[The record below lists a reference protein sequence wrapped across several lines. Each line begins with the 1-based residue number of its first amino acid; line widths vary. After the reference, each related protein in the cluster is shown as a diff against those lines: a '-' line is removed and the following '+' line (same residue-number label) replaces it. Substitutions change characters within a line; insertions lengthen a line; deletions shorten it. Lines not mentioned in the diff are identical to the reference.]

1 MELQRDIAHR
11 RRRKLRELAMRL
23 AAFILLP
30 TLLVAIY
37 QAYVVTPLFATSSEF
52 VIQTSQRGTG
62 GGGTGG
68 LLAPGG
74 VSGQPENITVQAYL
88 QSREAMLRLDEEI
101 GFRAHFSAPG
111 IDPLTRLA
119 PDATMEDVYATYR
132 RNLTIGYDPT
142 EGLIRMEVLAATP
155 EASLAVSQALIRF
168 AEERVAQ
175 MNERLREDVMA
186 GARESL
192 ETAEA
197 RALAAQE
204 RVLQLQERV
213 GFSPFVGDDAAL
225 IMQIA
230 ELERDLRDDRLR
242 LDTLL
247 EAPQR
252 DDTRVALAERG
263 IQRQEAMIQD
273 LRALLNARGS
283 EAGTIARLR
292 SDLVMAEAELET
304 RHMLLAQ
311 ALAQMESARV
321 EAGRQT
327 LRLVVGVAPIAPDAA
342 ASPRIIENTLVALLV
357 LTGTYL
363 LISMTISI
371 LREQVSS

>member
-1 MELQRDIAHR
+1 
-11 RRRKLRELAMRL
+11 
-23 AAFILLP
+23 
-30 TLLVAIY
+30 
-37 QAYVVTPLFATSSEF
+37 
-52 VIQTSQRGTG
+52 
-62 GGGTGG
+62 
-68 LLAPGG
+68 
-74 VSGQPENITVQAYL
+74 
-88 QSREAMLRLDEEI
+88 
-101 GFRAHFSAPG
+101 
-111 IDPLTRLA
+111 
-119 PDATMEDVYATYR
+119 
-132 RNLTIGYDPT
+132 
-142 EGLIRMEVLAATP
+142 
-155 EASLAVSQALIRF
+155 
-168 AEERVAQ
+168 
-175 MNERLREDVMA
+175 
-186 GARESL
+186 
-192 ETAEA
+192 
-197 RALAAQE
+197 
-204 RVLQLQERV
+204 
-213 GFSPFVGDDAAL
+213 
-225 IMQIA
+225 
-230 ELERDLRDDRLR
+230 
-242 LDTLL
+242 L

-273 LRALLNARGS
+273 LRALLNAPGS

-357 LTGTYL
+357 LTGAYL